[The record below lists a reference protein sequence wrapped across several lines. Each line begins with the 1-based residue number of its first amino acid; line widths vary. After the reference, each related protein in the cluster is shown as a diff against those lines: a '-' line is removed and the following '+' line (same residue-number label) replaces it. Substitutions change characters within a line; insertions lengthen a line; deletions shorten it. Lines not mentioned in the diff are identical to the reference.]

1 MPLSWQI
8 TEARALQ
15 TQGVWALSPT
25 LTVGGSGKT
34 SHSVSLLAVQTQA
47 STTEAAKNNL
57 DTADG
62 VLRIEY
68 DFFQALNVAIAARL
82 DSEVADG
89 DPLQSEVNQIRK
101 QPDNRA
107 AIDERTL
114 KTIALWKKINLI
126 RSTVPPLQ
134 SPIIVR
140 GHFANIYETRWTALP
155 AKRQTREDR
164 ASAWR
169 SLNSSLRA
177 ADRTL
182 DRLNKSWYQAWASEF
197 QPGTPE
203 GDALAGVD
211 TEAGTA
217 QPQILEIAAITQVG
231 LSLRVTYVP
240 ATGKHATVLQLDHL
254 VEGIHGDF
262 QTTPATVASGNL
274 IGPFTQ
280 GQIVR
285 IRTDVGNSRDHS
297 ELSPEQAVT
306 IGPAV

>member
-1 MPLSWQI
+1 MPLIWQI

-15 TQGVWALSPT
+15 TQGVWALFPA
-25 LTVGGSGKT
+25 LTVGGSSKI
-34 SHSVSLLAVQTQA
+34 SHASQLLAVQMQA
-47 STTEAAKNNL
+47 TTTETSKNNL

-62 VLRIEY
+62 VLRTEY
-68 DFFQALNVAIAARL
+68 DYFQSFNVAIAARL

-89 DPLQSEVNQIRK
+89 DPLQNEVDQIRK
-101 QPDNRA
+101 QPGNRA

-126 RSTVPPLQ
+126 RITGPPLQ

-140 GHFANIYETRWTALP
+140 GNLANIYEARWAALP

-164 ASAWR
+164 AGVWR
-169 SLNSSLRA
+169 SSNSSLRA
-177 ADRTL
+177 ADRAL
-182 DRLNKSWYQAWASEF
+182 DRINKSWYQAWASEF

-254 VEGIHGDF
+254 VEGLHGDF

-274 IGPFTQ
+274 IGPFIQ

>member
-1 MPLSWQI
+1 MPLIWQI

-15 TQGVWALSPT
+15 TQGVWALFPT
-25 LTVGGSGKT
+25 LTVGGSSKI
-34 SHSVSLLAVQTQA
+34 SHASQLLAVQMQA
-47 STTEAAKNNL
+47 TTTETSKNNL

-62 VLRIEY
+62 VLRTEY
-68 DFFQALNVAIAARL
+68 DYFQSFNVAIAARL

-89 DPLQSEVNQIRK
+89 DPLQNEVDQIRK
-101 QPDNRA
+101 QPENRA

-126 RSTVPPLQ
+126 RITGPPLQ

-140 GHFANIYETRWTALP
+140 GNLANIYEARWAALP

-164 ASAWR
+164 AGTWR
-169 SLNSSLRA
+169 SSSSSLRA
-177 ADRTL
+177 ADRAL
-182 DRLNKSWYQAWASEF
+182 DRINKSWYQAWASEF

-254 VEGIHGDF
+254 VEGLHGDF

-274 IGPFTQ
+274 LGPFTQ